1 GLAQFRGEASRLSK
15 LERIRPSR
23 HKRRPCHVFHHHA
36 HHARPIRL
44 LEGSPRH
51 KASSR
56 AWFQHAV
63 QLAQSFSAISE
74 EHYSET
80 AGGQIEA
87 PAGKRQ
93 IMRICLTRGKV
104 CEPTL
109 TSALVGEFEKLS
121 AELKSRDVTLRPDP
135 RC

>member
-1 GLAQFRGEASRLSK
+1 M
-15 LERIRPSR
+15 
-23 HKRRPCHVFHHHA
+23 
-36 HHARPIRL
+36 
-44 LEGSPRH
+44 
-51 KASSR
+51 
-56 AWFQHAV
+56 

-109 TSALVGEFEKLS
+109 TSALVGDFEKLS
-121 AELKSRDVTLRPDP
+121 AEIKSRDVFHAPSAGLAERRLKECGEILEDFADRVYEAGGTP
-135 RC
+135 